1 MKNQVHELTAAEL
14 IAKYAEL
21 KEELFNL
28 RFRAATNQLENP
40 KRLNTAKKDIARVL
54 TEARLKGV
62 DVKTPANKKAKKAK
76 KTVKKTVKTAKTE
89 TKVET
94 EKNDK

>member
-1 MKNQVHELTAAEL
+1 MKHSVHELTDAEL
-14 IAKYAEL
+14 IAKFAEL

-54 TEARLKGV
+54 TEAKLRGV
-62 DVKTPANKKAKKAK
+62 DVKTKANKTEKKAKKPAK
-76 KTVKKTVKTAKTE
+76 KAVKKSE

-94 EKNDK
+94 EKSGK